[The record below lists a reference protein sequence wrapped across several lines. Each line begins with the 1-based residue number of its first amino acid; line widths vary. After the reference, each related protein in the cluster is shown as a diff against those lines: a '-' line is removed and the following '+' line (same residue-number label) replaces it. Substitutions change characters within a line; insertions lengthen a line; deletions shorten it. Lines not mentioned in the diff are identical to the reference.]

1 MKVSSAFLHF
11 EHTPALDEKIKEASG
26 KLSKFFND
34 NGTVKWSCYVKNGD
48 HFAEANYMAAHC
60 EYHAT
65 AYSDN
70 MYESIDMALN
80 KIEKQATKQKEKFNK
95 VHRGKLRMMA
105 F

>member
-11 EHTPALDEKIKEASG
+11 EHTPTLDEKIKEASG
-26 KLSKFFND
+26 KLSKFFNN
-34 NGTVKWSCYVKNGD
+34 NGIVKWSCYVKNGD
-48 HFAEANYMAAHC
+48 HVAEANYLASHC

-95 VHRGKLRMMA
+95 VHRGKLRIMTS
-105 F
+105 